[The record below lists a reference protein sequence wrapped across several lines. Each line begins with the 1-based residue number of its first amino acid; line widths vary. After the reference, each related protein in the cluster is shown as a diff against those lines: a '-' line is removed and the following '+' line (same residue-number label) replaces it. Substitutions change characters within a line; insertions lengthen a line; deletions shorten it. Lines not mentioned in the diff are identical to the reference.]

1 LPCRDSFVSDRLRGN
16 RNLTSLLYTCLLPPA
31 LLAVAYT
38 PPNPTDPKTLAALSL
53 ALFMCGCGARPA
65 AARLARQTRTGRQSC
80 HIAGT
85 DMTDRLSP
93 PPPSSL
99 PLPPRRSQRPQNYVW
114 SGNPRALRG
123 SRGLGLSRR
132 ATRSLGPVRYE
143 HAHHSPYADAD
154 AAARTAMRSCH
165 CQSCHCCH
173 CA

>member
-1 LPCRDSFVSDRLRGN
+1 MPCRDSFVSDRLRGN

-93 PPPSSL
+93 PPHLHSPFL
-99 PLPPRRSQRPQNYVW
+99 PAGVNGPKTMCGLEIRERFAAAGA
-114 SGNPRALRG
+114 SGSAGAL
-123 SRGLGLSRR
+123 LGLLGQFGTS
-132 ATRSLGPVRYE
+132 TRTTHHMLMPMLL
-143 HAHHSPYADAD
+143 HAQP
-154 AAARTAMRSCH
+154 
-165 CQSCHCCH
+165 
-173 CA
+173 